1 MTMTTMNASLWMEK
15 IGMTLI
21 NAILLA
27 GIPTA
32 LVAILVQSF

>member
-1 MTMTTMNASLWMEK
+1 MNTMNASLWMEK